1 MPAAAQDIMKPLA
14 KAYAQCKDVA
24 TVPVLKVVL
33 KELATQI
40 GVQLEKPVPRLHEYR
55 LLVV

>member
-1 MPAAAQDIMKPLA
+1 MKPLA